1 MSNYKTVF
9 FTLGILQIILGI
21 SMVFPIIIQI
31 IFDELDSSFIGASL
45 ITIIFGTL
53 FFLSNLDH
61 DKKLSL
67 QNAFLLTAL
76 SWLSIA
82 VFSSLPFIFSNL
94 NLSIT
99 DSFFESMS
107 GITTT
112 GSTIITDLNSSP
124 KAILLW
130 RALLQW
136 LGGIGIIVMAITLMP
151 IMNVGGMQLFK
162 VSSSDAS
169 EKILPKTKEITL
181 RLILIYLILTFLCS
195 FFYNIFGMEFFDS
208 LTHSMTTIATGGFS
222 NYNESI
228 GYFNNIKIEI
238 ISMVFIILGSIPF
251 ISYIKFLSGKK
262 NIFYTDTQ
270 IKSFIKII
278 FYSIVI
284 LFFYLTIFNKSF
296 SDVSLRSIS
305 FNVISILTGTGYV
318 TQNFDDWG
326 SFPLIY
332 FLILMF
338 IGGCAG
344 STACG
349 IKIFRVQI
357 LYLFLKNQLKKII
370 YPRGI
375 FIIKYDNN
383 NVNEK
388 FMASII
394 AFIYLY
400 IIIFFI
406 ITTMLS
412 LSGLDFTTSIS
423 GAATSISNVGPGLG
437 ELIGPNN
444 DPGATFDTTCPW
456 RCIGGNTSFSDQDC
470 EEDDAGIYTAVGH
483 AQYDGWCHAD
493 SDSPAVIIPT
503 TSSYCCEWETDFEE
517 YEDGQ
522 FLYGTCKEYNDGFD
536 GIQKNTSK
544 KISFDNNNL
553 NNSLFFKSQIILY
566 ENPKEVDQGYIDT
579 IDYTNTAIIISHTN
593 LTSGS
598 RIKKYFDTHKFY
610 ILNILYH
617 LQ

>member
-195 FFYNIFGMEFFDS
+195 FFYNICGMKFFDS

-238 ISMVFIILGSIPF
+238 ISMIFIILGSIPF

-262 NIFYTDTQ
+262 NIFHTDTQ

-278 FYSIVI
+278 FYSILI
-284 LFFYLTIFNKSF
+284 LFIYLTIFNKSF

-318 TQNFDDWG
+318 TQNFDNWG

-406 ITTMLS
+406 ITAMLT

-437 ELIGPNN
+437 KLIGPN
-444 DPGATFDTTCPW
+444 
-456 RCIGGNTSFSDQDC
+456 GNFSQLPDFSKWVLSLGMLLGRLELFAILVLFLPSFWQ
-470 EEDDAGIYTAVGH
+470 
-483 AQYDGWCHAD
+483 
-493 SDSPAVIIPT
+493 
-503 TSSYCCEWETDFEE
+503 
-517 YEDGQ
+517 
-522 FLYGTCKEYNDGFD
+522 
-536 GIQKNTSK
+536 
-544 KISFDNNNL
+544 
-553 NNSLFFKSQIILY
+553 
-566 ENPKEVDQGYIDT
+566 
-579 IDYTNTAIIISHTN
+579 
-593 LTSGS
+593 
-598 RIKKYFDTHKFY
+598 R
-610 ILNILYH
+610 
-617 LQ
+617 

>member
-195 FFYNIFGMEFFDS
+195 FFYNICGMKFFDS

-228 GYFNNIKIEI
+228 GHFNNIKIEI
-238 ISMVFIILGSIPF
+238 ISMIFIILGSIPF
-251 ISYIKFLSGKK
+251 IAYIKFLSGKK

-278 FYSIVI
+278 FYSILI
-284 LFFYLTIFNKSF
+284 LFIYLTIFNKSF

-305 FNVISILTGTGYV
+305 FNVISILTGTGYT
-318 TQNFDDWG
+318 TQNFDNWG

-406 ITTMLS
+406 ITAMLS

-437 ELIGPNN
+437 ELIGPN
-444 DPGATFDTTCPW
+444 
-456 RCIGGNTSFSDQDC
+456 GNFSQLPDFSKWILSFGMILGRL
-470 EEDDAGIYTAVGH
+470 ELFAILVL
-483 AQYDGWCHAD
+483 
-493 SDSPAVIIPT
+493 
-503 TSSYCCEWETDFEE
+503 
-517 YEDGQ
+517 
-522 FLYGTCKEYNDGFD
+522 FLP
-536 GIQKNTSK
+536 
-544 KISFDNNNL
+544 SFW
-553 NNSLFFKSQIILY
+553 Q
-566 ENPKEVDQGYIDT
+566 
-579 IDYTNTAIIISHTN
+579 
-593 LTSGS
+593 
-598 RIKKYFDTHKFY
+598 R
-610 ILNILYH
+610 
-617 LQ
+617 